1 MAPDF
6 MSAEVAELVDA
17 QASGVCGPCGLGG
30 SSPPFRTISLTRNTD
45 ICPPKQKPCKNL
57 EEF

>member
-1 MAPDF
+1 

-30 SSPPFRTISLTRNTD
+30 SSPPFRTILKHDTTD
-45 ICPPKQKPCKNL
+45 ICPPKQRLCKNL